1 MDDSTIISILTAMV
15 SALGLKEF
23 WVIWKRKVELKNKR
37 IQKDT
42 TTKEK
47 LMVQVIEELKEK
59 IDSLEQK
66 VDALINENIELKEE
80 LARMEER
87 LHIYAT
93 QSVINDKKNKKK

>member
-23 WVIWKRKVELKNKR
+23 WVIWKKKVELKNKR

-47 LMVQVIEELKEK
+47 LMITVIEELKEK
-59 IDSLEQK
+59 IEELEDK
-66 VDALINENIELKEE
+66 IDELISENITLKEE
-80 LARMEER
+80 VARMEER
-87 LHIYAT
+87 LSIYAT
-93 QSVINDKKNKKK
+93 QSATKNKK